1 MANHETVLKQL
12 KEHVIRLNKDKC
24 QFFEDAVEYLGH
36 RVDAQDVHTSAKIS
50 EGNSGGTKATECAGT
65 LLFPR
70 TDNYSGKFLSYL
82 ATMLHP
88 LNVLLRSGQQ
98 WRWLQECTGTY
109 QEAKCKLMK
118 APVLVHFDAKF

>member
-1 MANHETVLKQL
+1 
-12 KEHVIRLNKDKC
+12 
-24 QFFEDAVEYLGH
+24 
-36 RVDAQDVHTSAKIS
+36 
-50 EGNSGGTKATECAGT
+50 
-65 LLFPR
+65 
-70 TDNYSGKFLSYL
+70 
-82 ATMLHP
+82 MLHP